1 MNEQNL
7 TYESNMQLVSKL
19 LFRLLPVQFFLALV
33 SSVNGIISTLFA
45 TNCIGIDAMTAIGLY
60 NPINMFISALSMM
73 LVGGSTIICGKY
85 MGRNE
90 KENVQG
96 IFTLSNLLAFGVA
109 AFFIILFVICGTF
122 GLTGFMTTDQEVKP
136 YFDSY
141 LLGQAIG
148 LIPLLLG
155 NQLASFLSLENKMRR
170 TTSASLAY
178 IVVNVI
184 MNYVL
189 VVRLGL
195 QAFGLALA
203 SAIGLWVFFI
213 IQAQFYFTKE
223 APVRFFTKHF
233 HIKETWEIVKIGF
246 PGAATFGYQTA
257 RGLIV
262 NALLN
267 AYAFAGLGSV
277 GISAFTASDTL
288 LRIGWALPTGMLAV
302 SRMLISISIGEE
314 DRETLVNVMR
324 NMFYKFLPFMLAI
337 CAAIILCAKPL
348 AMLYYDYDPDPMSV
362 YMMTVW
368 GFRILPLSMPLSII
382 CMHFTCYGQASG
394 KQILVNLLSFMDGV
408 VGVAAFTA
416 ILIKSV
422 GMNSVYIANVING
435 VITTI
440 IIWGYAIIRHKKFP
454 KNVEELM
461 VIPDDFGVSEEERM
475 DLSVNNMEEVVKV
488 AQSVQDFC
496 AKRGIDG
503 KRSYYAALALE
514 EMAGNVVA
522 HGFSKDRKNHSID
535 IRVVHKNDDVIL
547 RIKDDCKAFDPH
559 KRLEGDGTSADD
571 PAKNIGIRMIYKM
584 TDEINYQNILGLNV
598 LTIRI

>member
-45 TNCIGIDAMTAIGLY
+45 TNYVGIDAITAIGLY
-60 NPINMFISALSMM
+60 NPINMFLSALSMM

-90 KENVQG
+90 KENEQG
-96 IFTLSNLLAFGVA
+96 IFTLANLLAVGVA
-109 AFFIILFVICGTF
+109 ILFIVVFTVCGLF
-122 GLTGFMTTDQEVKP
+122 HLTGIFKMEAEVRP

-148 LIPLLLG
+148 LIPLMLG
-155 NQLASFLSLENKMRR
+155 NQLASFLSLENKVRR
-170 TTSASLAY
+170 TTFASLAY

-184 MNYVL
+184 LNYVF
-189 VVRLGL
+189 VVRM
-195 QAFGLALA
+195 QMEAFGLALA
-203 SAIGLWVFFI
+203 SAIGLWVFFL
-213 IQAQFYFTKE
+213 IQAQYFVSKE
-223 APVRFFTKHF
+223 SPLHFFTRHF
-233 HIKETWEIVKIGF
+233 LFRETWDIVKIGF

-262 NALLN
+262 NTLL
-267 AYAFAGLGSV
+267 ATYVGSI
-277 GISAFTASDTL
+277 GISALTASDTL

-302 SRMLISISIGEE
+302 SRMLISISVGEE

-324 NMFYKFLPFMLAI
+324 NMFYRFLPFMSAI
-337 CAAIILCAKPL
+337 CLVVILCAKPL
-348 AMLYYDYDPDPMSV
+348 TMLYYQDTSDPV
-362 YMMTVW
+362 FMMTVW
-368 GFRILPLSMPLSII
+368 GFRLLPLSMPLSII
-382 CMHFTCYGQASG
+382 CMHFTCYGQTSG
-394 KQILVNLLSFMDGV
+394 KQVLVNLLAFVDGV
-408 VGVAAFTA
+408 VSVALFTA

-422 GMNSVYIANVING
+422 GMNSVYIANVLNG
-435 VITTI
+435 VVTTI
-440 IIWGYAIIRHKKFP
+440 IVWAYAIIMHKKFP

-461 VIPDDFGVSEEERM
+461 VIPDDFGVTEDERM
-475 DLSVNNMEEVVKV
+475 DLSVDTMDEVVFV
-488 AQSVQDFC
+488 AQKVQDFC

-514 EMAGNVVA
+514 EMAGNVVE

-584 TDEINYQNILGLNV
+584 TDQINYQNILGLNV